1 MRQHITIKD
10 IARIAGVSTSTVS
23 RALSN
28 SPELSEQTR
37 QRILEICRRE
47 GYRVN
52 ALARSLI
59 CNKTNVIELI
69 DPELTNPFYAEL
81 SLGIETHARSLGYNV
96 ILCNGQND
104 AKVTEELFGFLI
116 SHQVD
121 GIILASSQQDAGT
134 MIQKLAPR
142 LPAVLLGTPAL
153 VSGDE
158 VNSVCI
164 DNLAGGRLAAEHLC
178 CFLKKNKAGDKLL
191 MSGDLPGMYSE
202 YMEKR
207 YEDMG
212 AIFQWCSGAA
222 GNVNPIYFCTYKK
235 YNHDKTTKD
244 IDTGYEAWDYCEALA
259 QRHAVDVLKVM
270 SEFTEKDFS
279 TDFVFKTIEK
289 NVALPGQA
297 LVKPDGFKG
306 MVLPKDQSPL
316 LKIVDDKDQYLNLK
330 VSSINGIGFV
340 GMNAELVAEIR
351 QDQKR

>member
-37 QRILEICRRE
+37 QRILEICRQE

-59 CNKTNVIELI
+59 CNKTNVIGLI
-69 DPELTNPFYAEL
+69 VPEVTNPFYAEL

-104 AKVTEELFGFLI
+104 TKVTEELFGFLI

-134 MIQKLAPR
+134 MIQKFVPR
-142 LPAVLLGTPAL
+142 LPTVLLGTPAL

-164 DNLAGGRLAAEHLC
+164 DNLAGGRLAAEHL
-178 CFLKKNKAGDKLL
+178 LELGHRDIVYLGYRPNSLTARLYRNTGKSRYHPAGHRQSAWLL
-191 MSGDLPGMYSE
+191 LDRHRLCTQPEAVRKRLFRHCDL
-202 YMEKR
+202 R
-207 YEDMG
+207 LDRFHG
-212 AIFQWCSGAA
+212 ARRIA
-222 GNVNPIYFCTYKK
+222 GSRRIRHLYPRGYFP
-235 YNHDKTTKD
+235 
-244 IDTGYEAWDYCEALA
+244 ARL
-259 QRHAVDVLKVM
+259 
-270 SEFTEKDFS
+270 
-279 TDFVFKTIEK
+279 
-289 NVALPGQA
+289 
-297 LVKPDGFKG
+297 
-306 MVLPKDQSPL
+306 
-316 LKIVDDKDQYLNLK
+316 
-330 VSSINGIGFV
+330 
-340 GMNAELVAEIR
+340 
-351 QDQKR
+351 